1 MQAGPALPP
10 GCGLGLDA
18 GGTQTRWALADA
30 GGQVLARGSVAG
42 FSGQQAHT
50 AAGRRH
56 LEAVLGALR
65 REIAPALGDRHALVA
80 VMAGVSGH
88 DAAAGP
94 ALARLLA
101 AWLGLDETAVHC
113 FNDVELACRLAF
125 APGEG
130 ILLYAGTGSIAWF
143 VDAGGAAHHVGGR
156 GGLIGDEGSGYWIAR
171 RALAELWRREDDAPG
186 SAAATTLGRY
196 VFGALGGPQWDATR
210 RALAAKDRGDL
221 GQLAVAVAAAAREG
235 DAFATALMHEA
246 GEELARLGRLLV
258 RRHGVHRVG
267 AAGRVFDL
275 HPAIGNA
282 VRAGLP
288 AGATLTAATLDVAAA
303 AAARAARGD
312 VRAALS
318 AAG

>member
-1 MQAGPALPP
+1 MRAGPALPP

-186 SAAATTLGRY
+186 SAAATTLGRH
-196 VFGALGGPQWDATR
+196 VFGALGGSQWDQTR
-210 RALAAKDRGDL
+210 RALAARDRGEL
-221 GQLAVAVAAAAREG
+221 GQLAMAVAAAANAGDRFASALMSEAGVELARLARLLAQRHRVWRVALAGRVPQLHPAIGAAIRTALPADVVLEAAEIDVAVAAAHA
-235 DAFATALMHEA
+235 AI
-246 GEELARLGRLLV
+246 
-258 RRHGVHRVG
+258 RR
-267 AAGRVFDL
+267 
-275 HPAIGNA
+275 
-282 VRAGLP
+282 
-288 AGATLTAATLDVAAA
+288 
-303 AAARAARGD
+303 
-312 VRAALS
+312 
-318 AAG
+318 